1 MSSQGLNSTVFSA
14 NTNYVH
20 VSPASGAGA
29 GIPSGFRIQSSSD
42 YITQLSQKAMYQNQN
57 PTDFSNSTRLKLKF
71 ARQLCTNCRG
81 GPFPV

>member
-1 MSSQGLNSTVFSA
+1 MSSQGLNGTVFSA

-42 YITQLSQKAMYQNQN
+42 YTTQLNQKAMYQNQN
-57 PTDFSNSTRLKLKF
+57 PIDFSNSTRLKLKF
-71 ARQLCTNCRG
+71 ARQLCTNCNG